1 MPKTQSVLLDQKQMG
16 CGGCGGE
23 TFKVYT
29 ADSTLRIVTECQRCM
44 STSLIEPQL
53 AKLKI
58 EWGDGD
64 GRIVVF

>member
-1 MPKTQSVLLDQKQMG
+1 MPKTQSVLLDQKQMR

-29 ADSTLRIVTECQRCM
+29 ADPTLRIVVECQGCK
-44 STSLIEPQL
+44 STSLIEPQPARL
-53 AKLKI
+53 QI

-64 GRIVVF
+64 GRIVAF